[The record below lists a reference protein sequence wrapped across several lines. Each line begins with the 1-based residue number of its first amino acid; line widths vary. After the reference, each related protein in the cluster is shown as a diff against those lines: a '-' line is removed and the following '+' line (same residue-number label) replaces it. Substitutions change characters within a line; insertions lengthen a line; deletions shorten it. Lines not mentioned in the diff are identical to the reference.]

1 MAIKGLYKQSKGLD
15 PPVIS
20 NNNETIIN
28 IAKQTNKF
36 INNL

>member
-1 MAIKGLYKQSKGLD
+1 MTIKKLYSQSKGLD

-28 IAKQTNKF
+28 IAKQTNKY
-36 INNL
+36 IDNL